1 MSELSTPTETLAVV
15 ENKVDLQPAPQ
26 VDISGVVASRPD
38 YTALGQSALGLAET
52 ISLEYDKATAK
63 EALNEY
69 ERTLGDLQRNYVSGN
84 NRGSPEEMKV
94 LQNETQKAW
103 TKFSDIIRKVDPRA
117 RKEVIGDANR
127 YGRKYRDSML
137 NAQAKFV
144 EDLYL
149 KNQNALIAG
158 YAEDVAST
166 VGKPK
171 SEEHQTA
178 VNKLIGSSRD
188 LLYHQGLNE
197 NDASFQKGIKE
208 ALSQAI
214 LSGFKFHIG
223 NDDYKAAWEVYQDAK
238 KRDLFSFSDRTTAID
253 MLKIL
258 EDELAAKSASS
269 GGSADDIA
277 YDMARGVLDARQN
290 ALVVANRSARE
301 WAYHKEKYET
311 AEKAR
316 REEQKAYDEA
326 LKNGATKQ
334 KDGSLIDKNGDPVPK
349 PRDPYIMPTA
359 EQIANTVQAQLSNE
373 LAENREK
380 TNEKTATRYQLDK
393 AIDAIRVSE
402 RTPDFV
408 KKQIPGASLEE
419 LIALSGKFKEEEI
432 PMIAENIRNSFGSE
446 KEFDEW
452 LYTVRHGSAFDNS
465 AAGIS
470 VLKAEN
476 VSLSTYLDLAEMAR
490 KENITLGTAF
500 ARRFDLVDWRGDRA
514 ADIAMDKYTGK
525 ELREINEFRNKRIE
539 ELTNGYMEIFID
551 SLGYSG
557 EGAKE
562 KAQRK
567 QFIETKRDD
576 ISKIVERVL
585 DNVVNTRTTAK
596 PEATYSEKYKAVPW
610 SEQINDEMLAQ
621 IKIAAEHFKEEYG
634 D

>member
-1 MSELSTPTETLAVV
+1 MSELSTPSETLTVA

-26 VDISGVVASRPD
+26 VNISGVVASQPD
-38 YTALGQSALGLAET
+38 YTELGQSALGLAET

-69 ERTLGDLQRNYVSGN
+69 EQALGDLQRNYVNGN

-94 LQNETQKAW
+94 MQNETQKAW
-103 TKFSDIIRKVDPRA
+103 TKFSDIISKVDPRA

-127 YGRKYRDSML
+127 YGRRYREGML

-166 VGKPK
+166 VSKPK

-178 VNKLIGSSRD
+178 VNKLIESSRD

-208 ALSQAI
+208 ALSQAT

-223 NDDYKAAWEVYQDAK
+223 NNDYKAAWEVYQEAK
-238 KRDLFSFSDRTTAID
+238 KRDLFTFSDRTTAID

-258 EDELAAKSASS
+258 EDELAAKSAGS
-269 GGSADDIA
+269 GGSGDSIA
-277 YDMARGVLDARQN
+277 YDISRGVVNARQN
-290 ALVVANRSARE
+290 ALVVANRSARALE
-301 WAYHKEKYET
+301 WHKEQYENT
-311 AEKAR
+311 EKER
-316 REEQKAYDEA
+316 KKEQAAYDKA
-326 LKNGATKQ
+326 LAEGATKQ
-334 KDGSLIDKNGDPVPK
+334 ADGSLIDKDGNPVPK
-349 PRDPYIMPTA
+349 PRAPYVIPTP
-359 EQIANTVQAQLSNE
+359 EQIANTVQAQFSNE
-373 LAENREK
+373 LAANREK
-380 TNEKTATRYQLDK
+380 TNEKTATRYYLDK
-393 AIDAIRVSE
+393 AIDAIRVDD
-402 RTPDFV
+402 RTPEYV
-408 KKQIPGASLEE
+408 KKQILGASLEE
-419 LIALSGKFKEEEI
+419 LIALSGKFQEEEI
-432 PMIAENIRNSFGSE
+432 PVIAENIRNSFSSE

-452 LYTVRHGSAFDNS
+452 MYTIRHGSAFDNS
-465 AAGIS
+465 AQGIS
-470 VLKAEN
+470 ILKAEN
-476 VSLSTYLDLAEMAR
+476 VSLSTYLDLVDMAR
-490 KENITLGTAF
+490 RENISLGDAF
-500 ARRFDLVDWRGDRA
+500 AQRFNIVDWQGDKA
-514 ADIAMDKYTGK
+514 ANIAMDKYTGE
-525 ELREINEFRNKRIE
+525 ELREINDFRSKRIE

-551 SLGYSG
+551 ELGYSG

-567 QFIETKRDD
+567 QFISTKRDE
-576 ISKIVERVL
+576 ISKIVEKVL
-585 DNVVNTRTTAK
+585 DNIVNTRTTAK